1 MKNYSRMS
9 SQSIIL
15 FAYIS
20 IRLKETLI
28 LLLRVVLAVTFF
40 NTFDIS
46 FFFDQTALP
55 MFLPPP
61 KATWVRINIWLKIPI
76 IILVNAINKNAFIT
90 AILFY
95 ESDYSFSVSNIVLKF
110 TWKNEIL
117 SFYLAFRQYTIPPKT
132 LVFCFF

>member
-1 MKNYSRMS
+1 
-9 SQSIIL
+9 
-15 FAYIS
+15 
-20 IRLKETLI
+20 
-28 LLLRVVLAVTFF
+28 
-40 NTFDIS
+40 
-46 FFFDQTALP
+46 

-76 IILVNAINKNAFIT
+76 IILVNAINKNAFIA